1 MGRPISGNRPVD
13 PQRRLF
19 WKVCSFEGCDREVHS
34 QLSEFGLCGEHLGR
48 LAVGLLG
55 VRTHTEEA
63 AVRALEARPLPLKDK
78 PPVGK
83 IKTARVGE
91 PVVYYVRLGPH
102 IKIGHTADLRRR
114 LVAFRNAVAEAT
126 VLATEPGAVTTEH
139 RRHRQFAHL
148 RVRNELFEPGP
159 DLLAW
164 IEELAS

>member
-19 WKVCSFEGCDREVHS
+19 WKVCSG
-34 QLSEFGLCGEHLGR
+34 
-48 LAVGLLG
+48 
-55 VRTHTEEA
+55 T
-63 AVRALEARPLPLKDK
+63 
-78 PPVGK
+78 
-83 IKTARVGE
+83 
-91 PVVYYVRLGPH
+91 
-102 IKIGHTADLRRR
+102 
-114 LVAFRNAVAEAT
+114 
-126 VLATEPGAVTTEH
+126 VTTEH